1 MEEPPGDHVN
11 TMGNEYMKA
20 REEFDPM
27 FYLIGLVFFVMLY
40 YCINRDY
47 NSKPKQ
53 LPKLNGEGDPKKT
66 FFTKEQLRTQY
77 SGPHNGLIYL
87 ACNDTVF
94 NVTGSPYY

>member
-1 MEEPPGDHVN
+1 MEEPIPEDHAN

-27 FYLIGLVFFVMLY
+27 FYLIGLVFFIMLY
-40 YCINRDY
+40 YCINRD
-47 NSKPKQ
+47 NKQ
-53 LPKLNGEGDPKKT
+53 KKVSSLGDPKKT

-77 SGPHNGLIYL
+77 SGTGPTGLIYL

-94 NVTGSPYY
+94 NVTESPHY